1 MSDLRMPNT
10 NLIIIAGRLTR
21 DPEQREGGPVR
32 FGIAWQKNK
41 DDVCFFDCQ
50 AWEKVGERVMQD
62 LRKGDPVQ
70 IEGRL
75 DQWKADDDKRHTRI
89 VAYRL
94 TQLAWKDGAGASSS
108 KRETAA
114 AVDNSAA
121 PENSDDSIPF

>member
-1 MSDLRMPNT
+1 MPDLRMPNT

-50 AWEKVGERVMQD
+50 AWEKLGERVMQD

-70 IEGRL
+70 VEGRL
-75 DQWKADDDKRHTRI
+75 DQWAGDDDKRHTRI

-94 TQLAWKDGAGASSS
+94 HQLSWKDDAGASPP
-108 KRETAA
+108 KREAVGT
-114 AVDNSAA
+114 VDNSAVM
-121 PENSDDSIPF
+121 EDEIPF